1 MKKLSVPIE
10 NLRKDIRMRDE
21 WDSKMSNA
29 WLLVYLIPVFAAIT
43 AIFTVFYIIFVATTA
58 PWVVPEEPYTFA
70 LPVLAVSIILLW
82 LLAII
87 SFIVFIIL
95 TYKLV
100 KRRNTHFKRQTFL
113 SEDTVTAVKEIAA
126 KKSVDVEAVLSSVER
141 TVREAKAEETEKS
154 AVLWAILTAVPYIG
168 VLAQWYVYYFLMKDF
183 YKHERREDGFWED
196 ISRTLDKCGVTFSVP
211 RRTEMLPDRSFV
223 LYLILSI
230 ITLGLFG
237 IYWLYV
243 LLKDPNEHFKYHIQI
258 EDQLLSTLESV
269 AI

>member
-1 MKKLSVPIE
+1 MKKLSVPVE

-21 WDSKMSNA
+21 SDPIMSTA
-29 WLLVYLIPVFAAIT
+29 WVLVYLIPIFAAIT
-43 AIFTVFYIIFVATTA
+43 AIFTVFYFAFVAITT
-58 PWVVPEEPYTFA
+58 PWIVPGEAVVFP
-70 LPVLAVSIILLW
+70 LLAVLTTL

-87 SFIVFIIL
+87 GFIVFIIL

-100 KRRNTHFKRQTFL
+100 KRRNTHFKRQMFL
-113 SEDTVTAVKEIAA
+113 TEDVVTAVKTIAA
-126 KKSVDVEAVLSSVER
+126 KKGIDVEVGLSSVER
-141 TVREAKAEETEKS
+141 TVREAKAEETEKG

-168 VLAQWYVYYFLMKDF
+168 SLAQWYVYYFLMKDF

-196 ISRTLDKCGVTFSVP
+196 LSRTLDKCGITFSMP
-211 RRTEMLPDRSFV
+211 RRTETTPNRSFV
-223 LYLILSI
+223 LYLILAI

-243 LLKDPNEHFKYHIQI
+243 LLKDPNEHFKYHMQV